1 MDNFGSLQTDDQPL
15 KLLRDVD
22 GSIWELVVDKLVPD
36 TEYTFQVS
44 VVESAVDSLPAEASA
59 RTKVS
64 IPPDMEAPSFHTR
77 GNGKSTIDIEL
88 RRVRLQQGDVMGVA
102 MAESWALDYF
112 LDLNHTAR
120 GQQPKPVTACH
131 VLALLVSS

>member
-22 GSIWELVVDKLVPD
+22 GSALELVVDGLIPD

-44 VVESAVDSLPAEASA
+44 VVESAVESLPAEASA

-64 IPPDMEAPSFHTR
+64 IPPDMEAPSFHSR

-88 RRVRLQQGDVMGVA
+88 RRVRYELNLWNA
-102 MAESWALDYF
+102 KILFESNVPM
-112 LDLNHTAR
+112 NHCTI
-120 GQQPKPVTACH
+120 
-131 VLALLVSS
+131 VSSKPL